1 MPVHGS
7 ELSKRGRECDETVEN
22 GQWTQRK
29 DNTQHNDG
37 TEQDQKP
44 GTISAIKKSYKKD
57 Y

>member
-29 DNTQHNDG
+29 DNTHHNG